1 MLSSLPYLS
10 SQAALSGE
18 DLKLGTGFT
27 INQNVCDLKGEGDWG
42 GGGVTE
48 PLGLC
53 FLNSNIGGLDSIG
66 PICLHDSV
74 NF

>member
-42 GGGVTE
+42 GGVSQN
-48 PLGLC
+48 LWV
-53 FLNSNIGGLDSIG
+53 
-66 PICLHDSV
+66 SV
-74 NF
+74 FSTLT